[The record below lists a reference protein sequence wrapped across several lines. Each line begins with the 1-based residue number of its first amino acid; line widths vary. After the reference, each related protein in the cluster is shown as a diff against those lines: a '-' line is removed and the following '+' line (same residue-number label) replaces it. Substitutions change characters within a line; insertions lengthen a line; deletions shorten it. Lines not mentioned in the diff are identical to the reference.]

1 MSDDS
6 LLFTRTAEA
15 LLAGEIICFH
25 RTPELHTFLSDGA
38 TELAV
43 GDFLRRI
50 GRRLSKTSDD
60 ASWFAVYRNLESD
73 AVRRAVGRQFGE
85 VINNLEPLVIWL
97 QMSGAF
103 GRKGRPLQTGDSLK
117 TSELLAAIET
127 AAALREDLDRLS
139 GTRMFHNTQS
149 TPQGQLNSVLKKLV
163 EEQFLVPVG
172 KTNLQYVA
180 TGKWSRLYDLLEFIA
195 AHEQL
200 EIEDD
205 DAETQPEFPEL

>member
-1 MSDDS
+1 MSDES
-6 LLFTRTAEA
+6 LLFTRTAET
-15 LLAGEIICFH
+15 LLAGEVICYH
-25 RTPELHTFLSDGA
+25 RTPELHTFLSEVA
-38 TELAV
+38 NEQAM

-50 GRRLSKTSDD
+50 GRRLSKTADD
-60 ASWFAVYRNLESD
+60 ASWFAVYRSLDSE

-103 GRKGRPLQTGDSLK
+103 GSKGRPLQTGDSLK

-149 TPQGQLNSVLKKLV
+149 TPQGQLNAVLKRLV
-163 EEQFLVPVG
+163 EEQYLIPVG
-172 KTNLQYVA
+172 KANLQYVA

-200 EIEDD
+200 EIEEE
-205 DAETQPEFPEL
+205 DAETQPELPEL

>member
-6 LLFTRTAEA
+6 QLFTRAAEV

-25 RTPELHTFLSDGA
+25 RTPELHTFLSEGA
-38 TELAV
+38 NEQAMGEL
-43 GDFLRRI
+43 LRKI
-50 GRRLSKTSDD
+50 GRRLSKTADD
-60 ASWFAVYRNLESD
+60 ASWFAVYRSLDSD
-73 AVRRAVGRQFGE
+73 GVRRAIGRQFGE
-85 VINNLEPLVIWL
+85 VVNNLEPLVIWL

-103 GRKGRPLQTGDSLK
+103 GSNGRPLQTGDSLK

-139 GTRMFHNTQS
+139 GTRMFSNTQS

-163 EEQFLVPVG
+163 EDQYLVPVG
-172 KTNLQYVA
+172 KANLQYVA

-200 EIEDD
+200 EVEDD
-205 DAETQPEFPEL
+205 GSKIQTEFAEL